1 MADTR
6 AWTMLLRAGLGAGLA
21 VGLVLELSTRAM
33 INATAAP
40 AFVVAVGDSAALVF
54 AVPDSPFARPWSVIG
69 GNVISALAGSLVV
82 TLLGTGTLAAML
94 AVALAIV
101 AMQIGRCLHPP
112 GGAVALSVVIG
123 GPGIHAAG
131 FAYAFATVGF
141 NMALLTLAGLAYNRG
156 ADALPG
162 FVRRLRGSKPNIQEH
177 E

>member
-1 MADTR
+1 MTG
-6 AWTMLLRAGLGAGLA
+6 LLPKGSMQRRLVIQLSLIALLLS
-21 VGLVLELSTRAM
+21 LVLFLIVRGMAERAALANTM
-33 INATAAP
+33 PSPIS
-40 AFVVAVGDSAALVF
+40 VAVAIILSRIVA
-54 AVPDSPFARPWSVIG
+54 SVIG

>member
-1 MADTR
+1 MQFHSICTCS
-6 AWTMLLRAGLGAGLA
+6 LGCIDEAK
-21 VGLVLELSTRAM
+21 
-33 INATAAP
+33 
-40 AFVVAVGDSAALVF
+40 
-54 AVPDSPFARPWSVIG
+54 
-69 GNVISALAGSLVV
+69 
-82 TLLGTGTLAAML
+82 
-94 AVALAIV
+94 
-101 AMQIGRCLHPP
+101 RCLK
-112 GGAVALSVVIG
+112 LSVVIG